1 MSHLPENKTFVL
13 IVFFLKYIR
22 TIEYCTSYLCE
33 LTLLMFVFF
42 AATKEI
48 IERKV
53 TLVKVSYLHWG
64 ISDIIMFGLKNRNI
78 VSMGN
83 ERRYLRKKEKDQREN
98 TTNLSTQI
106 SLFKLPR
113 VKIERIFFGFFASP
127 FSVPLFLLSHYVII
141 ISVVNIY
148 FFYYVT
154 WKW

>member
-1 MSHLPENKTFVL
+1 
-13 IVFFLKYIR
+13 
-22 TIEYCTSYLCE
+22 
-33 LTLLMFVFF
+33 
-42 AATKEI
+42 
-48 IERKV
+48 
-53 TLVKVSYLHWG
+53 
-64 ISDIIMFGLKNRNI
+64 MFGLKNRNI

-113 VKIERIFFGFFASP
+113 VKIERIFFVFFAPP